1 MVFIHS
7 INKFLLSPYYMTSI
21 TLDPGKTEI
30 NQISDTHVIY
40 SQMGGERVN
49 KSLLVSVRW

>member
-1 MVFIHS
+1 
-7 INKFLLSPYYMTSI
+7 MTSI